1 MLKNKNV
8 CIIIVSFIFLII
20 TSLFLY
26 SQDYDTNYYKNIF
39 YEMFTNKDKLKE
51 MAKDPQGYIDNLLEK
66 ALKEKIELYEKYNVI
81 EIDSLEDEYQ
91 NTAEGYGDLEDVKKF
106 VEKYDIN
113 GVYDGYTLLYTYS
126 GYRGSTDIVEFL
138 LENNADVY
146 QKSINGKT
154 ALYSAVDDYFYDV
167 VEIIL
172 KHYKNDDDIND
183 EFLLAVNKENELI
196 LKSLLKKK
204 FLFFGNKFKM
214 NLDKGLEIAL
224 DKGNEDIAAILVLNG
239 AKTDNFLYS
248 FKLVF
253 GKYLILIVIMI
264 ALFSS
269 LIYVYKRRYIPT
281 IYEESSMFITFK
293 DKVNNMYIY
302 CYVYYGKL
310 FDGLLSVKKGF
321 RGNIFIN
328 NDNLK
333 GYYNIVSNFLDNYI
347 AIYDFDDNKQNDKEY
362 INWYDILEERNEK
375 ASIKFDCSLYDFIN
389 GDKNEINYIMEVS
402 DSKIMNGVFE
412 VNRNPDIKVKYF
424 KLIFKKIAKYKHFI
438 NILRYLFDL
447 YHFNIKNNDKINSY
461 INADN
466 KPYNEKKNELKINVE
481 QILKKHDKVL
491 FNDIKIKYYDKLK
504 DFYNADNI
512 VYFDEKTIC
521 VYKRFAKIGS
531 DNNLLVNNISL
542 IIDLDNE
549 KLISPYLK
557 DFVNNADD
565 ILKRYNVPKNFY
577 NDTDNLIFLITEAG
591 IILMRESGE
600 QKLFISLDDIK
611 YNINKEHYLSYLFN

>member
-1 MLKNKNV
+1 MNKNI
-8 CIIIVSFIFLII
+8 CRIIVSFIFLIF
-20 TSLFLY
+20 TSFLLY
-26 SQDYDTNYYKNIF
+26 SQEYDTNYYKNIF
-39 YEMFTNKDKLKE
+39 DQMFTNEDELKE
-51 MAKDPQGYIDNLLEK
+51 MAKDPKEYMENLFKEAAEK
-66 ALKEKIELYEKYNVI
+66 VLKEKIEFYKKYNVI
-81 EIDSLEDEYQ
+81 EIDSLEYEYQ
-91 NTAEGYGDLEDVKKF
+91 NAAEGYGDLEAVKKF
-106 VEKYDIN
+106 IQKYDIN

-126 GYRGSTDIVEFL
+126 KYNGKPDIIEFL

-154 ALYSAVDDYFYDV
+154 ALYSAVDDYAYDV

-183 EFLLAVNKENELI
+183 EFLLAVNKENEFI

-214 NLDKGLEIAL
+214 DLDKGLEIAL

-239 AKTDNFLYS
+239 AKTDNFLYY

-253 GKYLILIVIMI
+253 GKYLILIAIIIAVII
-264 ALFSS
+264 IFIKA
-269 LIYVYKRRYIPT
+269 YKRRYIPT

-302 CYVYYGKL
+302 SYVYYG
-310 FDGLLSVKKGF
+310 GLVSAIQGF
-321 RGNIFIN
+321 FGNIFIN
-328 NDNLK
+328 NDKLK
-333 GYYNIVSNFLDNYI
+333 GYYNIVSNFMDNYI
-347 AIYDFDDNKQNDKEY
+347 SIYCFNDNKQNDKEY
-362 INWYDILEERNEK
+362 FSWYDLIIERNEK
-375 ASIKFDCSLYDFIN
+375 AIIKFDCSLYDFIN
-389 GDKNEINYIMEVS
+389 SDKTEINYIMEVS
-402 DSKIMNGVFE
+402 DSKIINGVFE
-412 VNRNPDIKVKYF
+412 VNRNPDIKVEYF
-424 KLIFKKIAKYKHFI
+424 KLIFKKIAKSNHLI

-461 INADN
+461 INGDN
-466 KPYNEKKNELKINVE
+466 KPYSQKQNELKINVE
-481 QILKKHDKVL
+481 EILKKHDKVL

-512 VYFDEKTIC
+512 VYFDDKTIC
-521 VYKRFAKIGS
+521 VYKRFSKIDS
-531 DNNLLVNNISL
+531 DNNLIINNISL

-557 DFVNNADD
+557 DFVNNADE

-577 NDTDNLIFLITEAG
+577 TDNLIFLITEAG
-591 IILMRESGE
+591 IILMKDKGH
-600 QKLFISLDDIK
+600 KKIFITLDDIK
-611 YNINKEHYLSYLFN
+611 YNINKDHYLSYLFD